1 MNMKRV
7 SEIDAYE
14 SEIYRYMAL
23 QRFYRDPEKWI
34 GKWMLGKVVYL
45 VYLAIPLVLYIWYYY
60 IFLPWRDK

>member
-1 MNMKRV
+1 MNMSRLSELDV
-7 SEIDAYE
+7 YAREIDLYKAN
-14 SEIYRYMAL
+14 
-23 QRFYRDPEKWI
+23 QNFFRDPSKWI